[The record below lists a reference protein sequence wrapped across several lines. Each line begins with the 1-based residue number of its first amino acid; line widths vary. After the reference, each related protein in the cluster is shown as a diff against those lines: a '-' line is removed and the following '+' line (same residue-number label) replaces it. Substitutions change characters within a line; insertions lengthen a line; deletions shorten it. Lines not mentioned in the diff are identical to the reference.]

1 MRFSVI
7 IPAYNAEKN
16 LVNCI
21 ESVLKQTYTDFEV
34 IIINDGS
41 IDATPTI
48 SDNFSQEDSRVRTIH
63 QRNQGVAS
71 ARRNGIDEAKGNV
84 CIFLDSDDFWEE
96 NLLMSI
102 NKYIDS
108 YDIVMFNSKLT
119 NDKGIVI
126 TTREPIFPDKS
137 VFYANNFE
145 EISHKLASGT
155 TLNSLWSLAFRKNI
169 YKKVPYPDFYEIRH
183 GEDLL
188 EVLTLLSNANS
199 LIYINEYLYNYRDT
213 EGSIT
218 NTFDINTY
226 RDINL
231 VRTEVLNFIVTQD
244 DNTTEL
250 ISIFHKK
257 YLEVM
262 INYVQDLFGTNE
274 EKRVKKEVIQKI
286 KKFELF
292 INSIEKVG
300 YNLTYFRQKL
310 WLFLLNH
317 ENITL
322 MNLLGKSIRTIKE
335 RR

>member
-1 MRFSVI
+1 MKFSVI

-48 SDNFSQEDSRVRTIH
+48 SDNFSQKDSRVRTLH
-63 QRNQGVAS
+63 QVNQGVAS

-102 NKYIDS
+102 NKYIDTH
-108 YDIVMFNSKLT
+108 DIVMFNSKLT
-119 NDKGIVI
+119 NNEGIVI

-137 VFYANNFE
+137 VFYANKFE

-155 TLNSLWSLAFRKNI
+155 TLNNLWSLAFRKNI
-169 YKKVPYPDFYEIRH
+169 YKKVPYPDFHEIRH

-188 EVLTLLSNANS
+188 EVLTLLSNADS

-231 VRTEVLNFIVTQD
+231 VRTEVLNFIVNQD

-250 ISIFHKK
+250 IRIFYKK

-274 EKRVKKEVIQKI
+274 GKKVKKEIIQKI

-292 INSIEKVG
+292 INAIDNVG

-317 ENITL
+317 KNITL